1 MKIRTA
7 VQKDA
12 KALAELMEH
21 ADESGFML
29 FNPGERKVRPEML
42 EERFLRA
49 GNEGVTNIF
58 IAEGNNG
65 ELIGYL
71 MLLGN
76 RNERARHKA
85 YIVIGVAEQ
94 ARGKGAGTRLFAEC
108 EEHARRLNLHRLE
121 LTVITHNE
129 AAIAL
134 YKKMGFEIE
143 GTKRDSLYFGGKFAD
158 EFCMSKLL
166 G

>member
-1 MKIRTA
+1 MKIRA
-7 VQKDA
+7 ALQKDA
-12 KALAELMEH
+12 KALAALMEH

-49 GNEGVTNIF
+49 GDDAVTKVF
-58 IAEGNNG
+58 IAEDSDG

-71 MLLGN
+71 MLIGN
-76 RNERARHKA
+76 SNERARHKA

-121 LTVITHNE
+121 LTVIAHNE

-143 GTKRDSLYFGGKFAD
+143 GIKRDSVYLGGKFAD
-158 EFCMSKLL
+158 EFYMSKLL
-166 G
+166 N